1 MDCGTGEDMGG
12 GRGRGV
18 AGERI
23 GGEERCFIAGGGLEC
38 LGGGGEDRL
47 WESSI
52 TTSSR

>member
-1 MDCGTGEDMGG
+1 MGG

-18 AGERI
+18 AGDRI
-23 GGEERCFIAGGGLEC
+23 GGEDRCLIVGGGLEC
-38 LGGGGEDRL
+38 VGGEDRL